1 MYQAATWDHD
11 RKERLQVASLRMASA
26 HGRGWGANRFGILK
40 NQVLKNALLT
50 CLLCALLAQIASAA
64 APSARRKLR
73 KKPAPKTLPVTTTS
87 KDLERQFQGATEN
100 FIYFHLDAAL
110 AQWRALTRSDPEFAL
125 AYAFLSFATKDPAE
139 EKTVAG
145 KARALQSKVT
155 PGERL
160 VIQWMTDVRGG
171 DYLAGIAAMNDVVAM
186 YPRDKQLVYLAGNWL
201 LLQQSLPRAEK
212 LLMQALAIDKD
223 YPPPWNAL
231 GYLYAEQRDFD
242 KAVSHMERYVA
253 LRPEE
258 PNPHDSYAE
267 VLRMAG
273 KLSEA
278 MTQYQEALKINPR
291 FSLLGV
297 ADTYA
302 LMGNQEQARA
312 TYQRGI
318 RESETIEDRLQCR
331 LQYPITYVR
340 ERNYAEADRTFL
352 ELASWART
360 SKQPLIEVQAQRMM
374 AEYQPDNVTALK
386 YLADAET
393 LLLKAPISAA
403 DRDEERARI
412 LRWRVLRALADQQ
425 QGVAGAALTQ
435 LEALSNANPSDVIQH
450 AWHAAAGAFLVAAQR
465 YEDAIAHLEEDTG
478 DPLSLQLLAQC
489 HAALGNTQ
497 KAQETRKQLS
507 TLYIPTLEQA
517 LVAPEMRR

>member
-1 MYQAATWDHD
+1 MRAPRQRLHEFAAQS
-11 RKERLQVASLRMASA
+11 RIVIVKIR
-26 HGRGWGANRFGILK
+26 
-40 NQVLKNALLT
+40 VLKNALV
-50 CLLCALLAQIASAA
+50 LCFLFAVLVQPGFA
-64 APSARRKLR
+64 APSTAKRKAR
-73 KKPAPKTLPVTTTS
+73 KKIAPKTLPVTTTA
-87 KDLERQFQGATEN
+87 KEGEQQFQEATEN

-110 AQWRALTRSDPEFAL
+110 AQWRALVKTDPDFAL
-125 AYAFLSFATKDPAE
+125 AYAFLSFATKDPVE
-139 EKTVAG
+139 EKTARE

-160 VIQWMTDVRGG
+160 VIQWMTDVREGS
-171 DYLAGIAAMNDVVAM
+171 YLAGIAAMNDAVAM

-201 LLQQSLPRAEK
+201 LLQQSFSRAEK
-212 LLMQALAIDKD
+212 LLNLASTIDKD
-223 YPPPWNAL
+223 YAPPWNAL
-231 GYLYAEQRDFD
+231 GYLYAEQRDFE

-273 KLSEA
+273 KLNEA
-278 MTQYQEALKINPR
+278 MTQYQEALKIDPR

-374 AEYQPDNVTALK
+374 AEYQPDHATALK
-386 YLADAET
+386 YLNDAEV
-393 LLLKAPISAA
+393 LLTRAAIASA

-412 LRWRVLRALADQQ
+412 LRWRVVRAITDQQ
-425 QGVAGAALTQ
+425 QTVAGTALTQ
-435 LEALSNANPSDVIQH
+435 LESLSSANPSDVIQH
-450 AWHAAAGAFLVAAQR
+450 AWHAAAGAYLVAAQR
-465 YEDAIAHLEEDTG
+465 YEDAIAHLEEDMG

-489 HAALGNTQ
+489 HAAQGNPQ
-497 KAQETRKQLS
+497 KAQDARKQLS
-507 TLYIPTLEQA
+507 ALYIPTLEQA

>member
-1 MYQAATWDHD
+1 MEPFRGAPPG
-11 RKERLQVASLRMASA
+11 RMV
-26 HGRGWGANRFGILK
+26 ILK
-40 NQVLKNALLT
+40 HQFLRNALMM
-50 CLLCALLAQIASAA
+50 CLLCILLAQPSFASAQA
-64 APSARRKLR
+64 AKKKPR
-73 KKPAPKTLPVTTTS
+73 KKPLPKTLPVTAAS
-87 KDLERQFQGATEN
+87 KEGERQFQEATEN

-110 AQWRALTRSDPEFAL
+110 AQWRALTKTDPEFAL

-139 EKTVAG
+139 EKTARE

-160 VIQWMTDVRGG
+160 VIQWMTDVREGN
-171 DYLAGIAAMNDVVAM
+171 YLAGIAAMNDVVAM

-212 LLMQALAIDKD
+212 LLTQALAIDKD

-231 GYLYAEQRDFD
+231 GYLYAEQRDFE
-242 KAVSHMERYVA
+242 KAIAHMERYVA

-273 KLSEA
+273 RLNEA

-386 YLADAET
+386 YLNDAET
-393 LLLKAPISAA
+393 LLLKAPIAAA

-412 LRWRVLRALADQQ
+412 LRWRVVRAIADQQ

-435 LEALSNANPSDVIQH
+435 LESLSNANPSDTIQH

-465 YEDAIAHLEEDTG
+465 YEDAVAHLEEDTS

-497 KAQETRKQLS
+497 KALEARKQLS